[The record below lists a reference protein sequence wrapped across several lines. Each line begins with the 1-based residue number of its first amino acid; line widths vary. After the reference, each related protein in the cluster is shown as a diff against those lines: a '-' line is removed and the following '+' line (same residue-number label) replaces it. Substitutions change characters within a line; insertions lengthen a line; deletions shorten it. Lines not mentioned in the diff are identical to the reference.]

1 MQIIIQTEKPWRF
14 ICQKLVLGFVVC
26 NWDMKQRIYL
36 CSDKMNKDY
45 WNVTNTIKNKREK

>member
-1 MQIIIQTEKPWRF
+1 MQIIIQAEKPWRF